1 MAITGNAKVFY
12 KNYLYGLDTTSVLVS
27 TGASNNLVVK
37 DKYRRWLSVGS
48 DDTITETIEITFP
61 AAKTVDRIALLI
73 MNWKEFNAQYWNGS
87 AYTDFAAVISD
98 SNSTPAASL
107 SETDNALDCKY
118 YEFTSVLT
126 LKVKFSITKT
136 ITTNAQKYIGNIY
149 VGQEIGT
156 FSDDITSEPNSI
168 DAFLIQGETYKT
180 LTGLGQYQILKN
192 AYGKFRAKIKI
203 KRMFESNDIAIVK
216 TMFAEREVGFL
227 LNGGT
232 TGYTANCWDICDFSN
247 CLVKGDIDG
256 NHAYGRDKT
265 MGYNYTIELLE
276 T

>member
-12 KNYLYGLDTTSVLVS
+12 KNYLYGLDTSNVIVS
-27 TGASNNLVVK
+27 TGVSDNLVIK
-37 DKYRRWLSVGS
+37 DKYKRWFSVGS
-48 DDTITETIEITFP
+48 NDTITETIEVTFP
-61 AAKTVDRIALLI
+61 ATKTVNRIILNT

-87 AYTDFAAVISD
+87 AYVDFAGVISD

-107 SETDNALDCKY
+107 SETINTQDCKY
-118 YEFTSVLT
+118 YEVTSVST

-136 ITTNAQKYIGNIY
+136 ITVNAQKYVGNVY

-156 FSDDITSEPNSI
+156 FSDDITSEPNSV
-168 DAFLIQGETYKT
+168 DAFLTQGETYKT

-203 KRMFESNDIAIVK
+203 KRMNETSDVTIIK
-216 TMFAEREVGFL
+216 TMFSEREVGFL
-227 LNGGT
+227 LNGGL
-232 TGYTANCWDICDFSN
+232 TGYTANCWGLCDFSN

-256 NHAYGRDKT
+256 NHAIGRHIAL
-265 MGYNYTIELLE
+265 GYNYQIELLE